1 MHISRTILWACLLL
15 ISVPGTALAQP
26 PADTKE
32 EPDPPALTVDDPEI
46 PTDQLAI
53 LVKPMTKAELQIEA
67 NAWFKLLRKKGDQIA
82 RARLGVKEVNEAVS
96 EVEAAAEQEAEQAAD
111 PETAGS
117 ETAAEDGPVSVSTAD
132 ASAAEVS
139 AEESTDEA
147 AAAAATAVEA
157 AEQADAA
164 VEAEVAKQVE
174 KKEIL
179 LESVN
184 QLQDERTA
192 LSDRLEVVLDSLE
205 KKGGDVEEYRM
216 YVAAVSGIELDTSDA
231 QAAWRGFVGWL
242 TSKEGGQRWAWNL
255 AKFIS
260 ILLVTS
266 IIAKAV
272 ARLINWMLDRK
283 VRLSQLA
290 EHLISNSIKN
300 IVFIIGLAVAL
311 TALEVDI
318 TPIIAAIGATGLV
331 VGLALQGTLSNFA
344 SGLMILVNRPFD
356 VGNVVNAGGITGTVD
371 KMNLVSTTFRTFD
384 NQTIHVPNN
393 EIWNKV
399 ITNITANEN
408 RRVDMEFGI
417 GYDDDFEQAEK
428 IILQIVTAHELVL
441 DDPEPVV
448 VTHDL
453 GDSSVNIVCRP
464 WAKTSDW
471 WKVKTDITREVK
483 RQFDSAGISIPY
495 PQTDVHVHQ
504 K

>member
-1 MHISRTILWACLLL
+1 MITARTILLGGLVL
-15 ISVPGTALAQP
+15 IGLSCNGFSQVSDDAKNAFSAAAVTA
-26 PADTKE
+26 
-32 EPDPPALTVDDPEI
+32 DDPFI

-53 LVKPMTKAELQIEA
+53 LVKPMTKDELRTEA
-67 NAWFKLLRKKGDQIA
+67 QAWFGLLREKGDQIA
-82 RARLGVKEVNEAVS
+82 RARLGVKAVNEAVNEAVS
-96 EVEAAAEQEAEQAAD
+96 EVEAAAEQAAAENEATVDDSTVEPPAAD
-111 PETAGS
+111 T
-117 ETAAEDGPVSVSTAD
+117 TAASPGN
-132 ASAAEVS
+132 
-139 AEESTDEA
+139 
-147 AAAAATAVEA
+147 
-157 AEQADAA
+157 QADVA

-184 QLQDERTA
+184 ELQDERTA
-192 LSDRLEVVLDSLE
+192 LSDRLEVVLTSLE

-231 QAAWRGFVGWL
+231 QAAWRGFIGWL
-242 TSKEGGQRWAWNL
+242 TSKEGGQRWGWNL
-255 AKFIS
+255 AKFVT

-266 IIAKAV
+266 IIAKFV
-272 ARLINWMLDRK
+272 AKMINWLLDRK
-283 VRLSQLA
+283 VRLSRLA
-290 EHLISNSIKN
+290 ERLIANSIKN
-300 IVFIIGLAVAL
+300 VVFVIGLAVAL
-311 TALEVDI
+311 TALEIDI
-318 TPIIAAIGATGLV
+318 TPIVAAIGATGLV

-356 VGNVVNAGGITGTVD
+356 VGNVVCAGGITGTVD

-417 GYDDDFEQAEK
+417 SYENDFEQAEK
-428 IILQIVTAHELVL
+428 IILQVVNEHDLVL
-441 DDPEPVV
+441 NDPEPVV
-448 VTHDL
+448 VTHEL
-453 GDSSVNIVCRP
+453 ADSSVKIVCRP

-471 WKVKTDITREVK
+471 WKVKTDVTRAVK